1 MAVNLCMSFFCY
13 LDLPSDPSFLHVCA
27 TSVVS
32 FIELLLPLYDILR
45 LYRRHFRDPIRDRR
59 TFSFSFLQ
67 VKCLLIQILNRHF
80 GLRYSVKYSMT
91 EEDTIKQGSPSFL
104 DKLYTILEEES
115 PHIISWNGEGET
127 FIIFSPE
134 LFSQKVMSKYFKST
148 KFNSFVRQLNFY
160 GFKKTTRDPSSDDKS
175 LSSRFWE
182 FRHPQ
187 FLRGRRD
194 LLCKIHR
201 KQIGD
206 GDIDTESRFRELER
220 EVQYLYQIVSE
231 LSHWKVR
238 TPIW

>member
-1 MAVNLCMSFFCY
+1 MSFFCY

-115 PHIISWNGEGET
+115 PHIISWNGEGDT

-160 GFKKTTRDPSSDDKS
+160 GFKKTDSRSHRLMINPFQVGSGNFGIPSFCVEEEIYCAK
-175 LSSRFWE
+175 F
-182 FRHPQ
+182 
-187 FLRGRRD
+187 
-194 LLCKIHR
+194 
-201 KQIGD
+201 IGNK
-206 GDIDTESRFRELER
+206 LEM
-220 EVQYLYQIVSE
+220 VIL
-231 LSHWKVR
+231 
-238 TPIW
+238 TPNHGFEN